1 MLSVSWSLPRPIRSF
16 TTLLL
21 YTVTAQKMKFSI
33 KDFFR
38 KCDQIRR
45 KLRIWSHLLKKSLM
59 ENFFVQCVSAK
70 LTGKH
75 MYQNF
80 IKKVSL
86 AHVFSCEFCTLVLSV
101 GGADSLQW
109 IFPHAFFLYISKTN
123 LVLRAILLKSRKL
136 EN

>member
-33 KDFFR
+33 KDFFS

-45 KLRIWSHLLKKSLM
+45 KLGIWSHLLKKSLM

-109 IFPHAFFLYISKTN
+109 IFPHAFFYIF
-123 LVLRAILLKSRKL
+123 LRPTSSS
-136 EN
+136 EQFF

>member
-33 KDFFR
+33 KDFFS

-75 MYQNF
+75 LCQNF
-80 IKKVSL
+80 IKNVSL
-86 AHVFSCEFCTLVLSV
+86 EHVFSCEFCTLVLSV